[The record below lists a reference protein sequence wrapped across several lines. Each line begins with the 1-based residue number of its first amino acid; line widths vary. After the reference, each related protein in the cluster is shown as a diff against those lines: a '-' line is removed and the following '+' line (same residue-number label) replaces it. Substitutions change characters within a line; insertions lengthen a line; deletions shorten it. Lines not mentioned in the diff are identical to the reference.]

1 MDMKFKYSLLICLFA
16 LTGIFLSCDNEQ
28 HLLKDPVT
36 ELSNDCIKR
45 TLPTQPNIVGD
56 VIEFAYA
63 MAIPSNLGKLT
74 SAQAEATIAGAE
86 GTRFDPN
93 SYYTNNAG
101 KDIGV
106 LVCSDSQT
114 SGPKTSVQFSA
125 DTCAA
130 TLRYYYVIPEAAR
143 GKQVSFHF
151 SVKSSNGQTA
161 EYDMG
166 PYNISKMD
174 MALNQPL
181 VKGETCFLS
190 FHNEGEA
197 VHVYSAAEA
206 AGAAANI
213 DLIYT
218 YSTKD
223 DIAHAF
229 LTPAAPAELRDGMT
243 IPSGVTNNSK
253 LVRVYNLQ
261 DRQLSNLNNAKFID
275 DLDFQ
280 QMDFS
285 GSMTYALRMGEQYG
299 VWVETADGKYRAYVY
314 VNSVA
319 ANKMTISVKRYQK

>member
-1 MDMKFKYSLLICLFA
+1 MKFKYSLLMGLFA
-16 LTGIFLSCDNEQ
+16 LSGIFMSCDNEQ

-36 ELSNDCIKR
+36 ALSNDCIKR

-93 SYYTNNAG
+93 SYYTNNSG

-106 LVCSDSQT
+106 LVCADSQT
-114 SGPKTSVQFSA
+114 SGPKTSIQFSA

-143 GKQVSFHF
+143 GKQVSFKF

-161 EYDMG
+161 EYELG
-166 PYNISKMD
+166 PYSISKMD
-174 MALNQPL
+174 MMVNQTL
-181 VKGETCFLS
+181 TNGADCYLS

-197 VHVYSAAEA
+197 VHIYSADEVSNASV
-206 AGAAANI
+206 AANI
-213 DLIYT
+213 DLVYA
-218 YSTKD
+218 YSTLAD
-223 DIAHAF
+223 VNHAF
-229 LTPAAPAELRDGMT
+229 FTPAAPAELRPGVT
-243 IPSGVTNNSK
+243 IPSGVSANSK

-261 DRQLSNLNNAKFID
+261 DRQLSDLNNAKFID
-275 DLDFQ
+275 DLDFEK
-280 QMDFS
+280 MDFS

-314 VNSVA
+314 VKSVA
-319 ANKMTISVKRYQK
+319 ANKMTISVKRYPM

>member
-1 MDMKFKYSLLICLFA
+1 MKFKYSLLICLFA

-45 TLPTQPNIVGD
+45 TLPTQPNIVGE

-63 MAIPSNLGKLT
+63 MAIPANLGKLT

-174 MALNQPL
+174 MALNQAL

-213 DLIYT
+213 DLIYN
-218 YSTKD
+218 YSTKE
-223 DIAHAF
+223 DIAHSF
-229 LTPAAPAELRDGMT
+229 LTPAAPSDLRDGMT

-285 GSMTYALRMGEQYG
+285 GATNYALRMGEQYG